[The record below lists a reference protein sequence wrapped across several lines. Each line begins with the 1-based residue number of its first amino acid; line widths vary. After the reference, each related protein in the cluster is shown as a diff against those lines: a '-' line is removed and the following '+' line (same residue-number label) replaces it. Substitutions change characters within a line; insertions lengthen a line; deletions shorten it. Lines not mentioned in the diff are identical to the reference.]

1 MWLGGKRCTP
11 VGLPCWFVL
20 VRGQVGMHPA
30 DVALS
35 NLRMGLVQVT
45 SYGHSSSTHGS
56 EIDYF
61 IGAS

>member
-1 MWLGGKRCTP
+1 
-11 VGLPCWFVL
+11 
-20 VRGQVGMHPA
+20 MHPA

-61 IGAS
+61 IGAL